1 MKTDRTLLLLEAIV
15 LVLALLITIVVGAQP
30 PIFKFK
36 NPTLVSGTA
45 GQVNAVYRF
54 PNVKTSGS
62 GTNAD
67 ALVKITNKVGNITL
81 VNIDRTADGYSEAFQ
96 PEYQIGASSN
106 AYMDFQ
112 ITFVQTG
119 TNTPMSQPVVELSAL
134 DIDGL
139 DTLGYT
145 LKEFNRIDAGGG
157 VCSFNLMNSQLTIYQ
172 TGTAFE
178 GDNFT
183 GILFGA
189 LVDTLAKEVMYS
201 VSNVNVT
208 SMTFRA
214 GANNLFPAAMSR
226 YASVYFKKFNY
237 PQGVVLA
244 ARNLSSFSGSSVN
257 NKRNLKWTLT
267 EGNDAAGIV
276 LEKSANGTSFQ
287 TLAEFRANF
296 EDKSTNEFS
305 YSDSKDFDET
315 AYYRLAIFNKEGKV
329 QYSNVLHFAAEKNT
343 MDQLAVYPSMV
354 QSATTINYTSK
365 ERQSAVIMVTDL
377 SGRTVKQQNVLLQE
391 GTNSIQVSGFDQY
404 RKGNYIVSVATGT
417 QRTAKQIVV
426 Q

>member
-30 PIFKFK
+30 PIYRFKS
-36 NPTLVSGTA
+36 PALVSGTA

-54 PNVKTSGS
+54 PNVKTSGG
-62 GTNAD
+62 GTNVD
-67 ALVKITNKVGNITL
+67 ALVKITSKVGNITL
-81 VNIDRTADGYSEAFQ
+81 VNIDRTADGYNEAFQ
-96 PEYQIGASSN
+96 PEYQVGASNN
-106 AYMDFQ
+106 AYMDFL
-112 ITFVQTG
+112 ITFVQSG
-119 TNTPMSQPVVELSAL
+119 TSTPMAQPVVELSAL
-134 DIDGL
+134 DIDGF
-139 DTLGYT
+139 DTLGYN
-145 LKEFNRIDAGGG
+145 LKEFNRIDIGGG
-157 VCSFNLMNSQLTIYQ
+157 VCSYNLMNSQLTIYQ

-178 GDNFT
+178 GDNLT

-214 GANNLFPAAMSR
+214 GANNHLPAAMNR

-276 LEKSANGTSFQ
+276 LEKSANGTSFMS
-287 TLAEFRANF
+287 LAEFRTNF
-296 EDKSTNEFS
+296 EDKSQTEFS
-305 YSDSKDFDET
+305 YSDNKDIDVT
-315 AYYRLAIFNKEGKV
+315 VYYRLAIFNKEGKV
-329 QYSNVLHFAAEKNT
+329 QYSNVLHFTAEKNT

-365 ERQSAVIMVTDL
+365 EKQSAVIMVTDL

-404 RKGNYIVSVATGT
+404 RKGNYIVSVAAGS
-417 QRTAKQIVV
+417 QKLAKQIVV